1 MTVAKRQGQ
10 DGFTLLE
17 LLIVIIIIAVLGL
30 IIVPGLASG
39 PKRARDVKRKNDLGV
54 VQTALSTYFNDN
66 NSYPGGDYAT
76 LGKSLVNV
84 YIPNMPVDP
93 KASQSYSY
101 TPSPTGCSPSGTA
114 CASYTLDAR
123 LENDKDPQI
132 KAGTTDTYE
141 LTSQVI
147 PNTN

>member
-1 MTVAKRQGQ
+1 MGARRRGE

-30 IIVPGLASG
+30 VIVPGLAAG
-39 PKRARDVKRKNDLGV
+39 PKRARDVKRKNDLSV

-76 LGKSLVNV
+76 LNKSLVDA
-84 YIPNMPVDP
+84 YIPGMPIDP
-93 KASQSYSY
+93 KAAQSYVY

-114 CASYTLDAR
+114 CASYTLDAE

-132 KAGTTDTYE
+132 KAGTTNTYE
-141 LTSQVI
+141 LTNQAI
-147 PNTN
+147 PSPN